1 MTDLRKAAE
10 MALEALEQTPTVNKL
25 FDEASYENQKEAIQT
40 LRQALAAEKALDEMV
55 AINQRL
61 GLYDDKEKNNA

>member
-10 MALEALEQTPTVNKL
+10 MALEVLRQTIGHSNQSQTRIDDAKHALV
-25 FDEASYENQKEAIQT
+25 
-40 LRQALAAEKALDEMV
+40 QALAAEKALDEMV

-61 GLYDDKEKNNA
+61 GLYDDKEKNHA

>member
-10 MALEALEQTPTVNKL
+10 EALYALELNTGCG
-25 FDEASYENQKEAIQT
+25 FDHVIEA